1 MDGLRPITA
10 HYVTQRGRH
19 TQRAVEAISLIM
31 EANKFLPVISKLVQ
45 KIFNIQP

>member
-10 HYVTQRGRH
+10 YYVTQRGCH
-19 TQRAVEAISLIM
+19 TQRAVEAISLIT
-31 EANKFLPVISKLVQ
+31 ATNKFLPVISKLVQ